1 MYNVL
6 LVDDDQF
13 VLDSLKNEINW
24 AQYNMKIT
32 AACANGKQALEIL
45 EKQKIDVVLT
55 DIRMSPMDGLELAKA
70 ALKKKPELYIVIM
83 SGYSEFEYARTA
95 LKLGVFDYLLKPVTL
110 DTLETLFSRLA
121 DEMSVRFTAQPEKS
135 VQWKLTMEQK
145 YFQDLLNGVIPE
157 HPPASVTEQRLYYQ
171 TAFFHIDHYKSMERS
186 QQRELISSLF
196 AQTYQWGIA
205 EHPFVPVVVRD
216 FNLIL
221 VFRMQQ
227 TTQEAEVR
235 GKLRALQQRLNK
247 QFGITLTIGVSE
259 IYTDI
264 LSTREHSEKARYAS
278 HQKHLYRDG
287 EIIYYTEVSTHM
299 PVDHALLRQKKRILW
314 ESLNAWN
321 FEKAVEALEQLER
334 ALSCSSVWNL
344 EEVQMLCVEINSML
358 QTAQNERFTLKE
370 EEHQFY
376 EKTRVS
382 LYKGETLDELF
393 TLLKSAMKHAFLDNS
408 FVCGKNSKIITQ
420 VVNYIQDNVNTNITL
435 SKIAGD
441 VYLSPNYLGYLF
453 KEQMGMTFN
462 EYVLQ
467 YRMELAKK
475 LLKSHKYK
483 VYEVSAMVGY
493 KKPNYFSKVFTDY
506 MGGICPSEY
515 ENRG

>member
-1 MYNVL
+1 M
-6 LVDDDQF
+6 
-13 VLDSLKNEINW
+13 
-24 AQYNMKIT
+24 
-32 AACANGKQALEIL
+32 
-45 EKQKIDVVLT
+45 
-55 DIRMSPMDGLELAKA
+55 
-70 ALKKKPELYIVIM
+70 
-83 SGYSEFEYARTA
+83 
-95 LKLGVFDYLLKPVTL
+95 
-110 DTLETLFSRLA
+110 
-121 DEMSVRFTAQPEKS
+121 
-135 VQWKLTMEQK
+135 
-145 YFQDLLNGVIPE
+145 
-157 HPPASVTEQRLYYQ
+157 
-171 TAFFHIDHYKSMERS
+171 
-186 QQRELISSLF
+186 
-196 AQTYQWGIA
+196 
-205 EHPFVPVVVRD
+205 
-216 FNLIL
+216 
-221 VFRMQQ
+221 
-227 TTQEAEVR
+227 
-235 GKLRALQQRLNK
+235 
-247 QFGITLTIGVSE
+247 
-259 IYTDI
+259 
-264 LSTREHSEKARYAS
+264 
-278 HQKHLYRDG
+278 
-287 EIIYYTEVSTHM
+287 
-299 PVDHALLRQKKRILW
+299 W

-393 TLLKSAMKHAFLDNS
+393 TLLKSTMKHAFLDNS

-420 VVNYIQDNVNTNITL
+420 VMNYIQDNVNTNITL